1 MLWPSEFIRSHP
13 AASDRAQQPSDTVG
27 GVLIDAGG
35 KGWPMTG
42 TAISG
47 GTAQIADEPPMPIL
61 AGGVSGYAR
70 ALRSLK
76 VWAGNPSFQVL
87 SRRSKVPRSTLAD
100 ALDPAR
106 STLPRL
112 DVVTAYAT
120 ACGLSHDQLL
130 QWRRVWKALQ
140 QAANPEEPAPA
151 AAAAPSRAGRNFLP
165 GDVADFTGRAEET
178 AVVLAAVRNDARRV
192 VTISALDGM
201 AGIGKTTLAVH
212 VAHLLAADHLDGQFF
227 VDLHGH
233 TPGRDPL
240 DANVALHRLLTQL
253 GVDPGGIPRELED
266 RAALWR
272 AETAVR
278 RAVVLLDNA
287 ATVQQV
293 RPLLPGGGACSVVV
307 TSRRRLVGLEGAEIL
322 SMKVMTVP
330 DAVELFDRIAGPGR
344 TNGERDAVV
353 EAVGLCGFLPL
364 AIRIGA
370 TRLRHRPAWSVA
382 DLVARLR
389 DQRKRLAELSAGHQA
404 VAAAFAISFQQLD
417 EDARIMFRALGL
429 HPGPDVDAPAA
440 AALAGLAVSEAERLL
455 EELLDAHLLDQHRVG
470 RYTFHDLLRAF
481 AAEKVEVDE
490 TEQAREA
497 AVHRMIDYYLHSA
510 HGAGTLSYA
519 THPSWPQFRLP
530 EPSPAVAPIELADRE
545 QALAWYAAEYPVLIA
560 VIARAAAD
568 GLDAEAWQLAGVIA
582 CYLLQA
588 GLWRELL
595 AVNEV
600 ALAAGE
606 RQGDKAGQAHAHH
619 WLGQL
624 HRSEGRHPEAHDHL
638 WQALE
643 LFEALGEPVLVSQT
657 LLDIAL
663 TYGEQKLFLEAVDYS
678 RRGLALFQSVGDRIG
693 EGRALNSVGWYL
705 CMLGEYAKALE
716 CCEQALQLAREA
728 GTLHVAAST
737 LDSIGFIHY
746 SWGNYAEA
754 LRNYSEALDVRRLKG
769 DYFLQA
775 HALTMLGDTRLAMG
789 EPAVAKD
796 LWQQALVI
804 LDNLAHRDAAGVRER
819 LEGLA

>member
-1 MLWPSEFIRSHP
+1 
-13 AASDRAQQPSDTVG
+13 
-27 GVLIDAGG
+27 
-35 KGWPMTG
+35 MTG
-42 TAISG
+42 MVDSRGI
-47 GTAQIADEPPMPIL
+47 AQVTDEPPMPAP
-61 AGGVSGYAR
+61 AGGVSGYVA

-76 VWAGNPSFQVL
+76 VWAGNPPFQAL

-106 STLPRL
+106 RTLPRL
-112 DVVTAYAT
+112 EVVAAYAT
-120 ACGLSHDQLL
+120 ACGLSRDQVLH
-130 QWRRVWKALQ
+130 WRRVWRELQ
-140 QAANPEEPAPA
+140 QEAAPEEPAPGGTAVA
-151 AAAAPSRAGRNFLP
+151 AASSRAGRNFLP
-165 GDVADFTGRAEET
+165 GDLADFTGRAEET
-178 AVVLAAVRNDARRV
+178 AAVLDAVGNDSRGV

-212 VAHLLAADHLDGQFF
+212 AAHLLAADYRDGQFF

-253 GVDPGGIPRELED
+253 GLDPGGIPHELED

-272 AETAVR
+272 AETAGR

-293 RPLLPGGGACSVVV
+293 RPLLPGGGACGVVI

-322 SMKVMTVP
+322 SMRVMTAP

-344 TNGERDAVV
+344 TADERDAVV

-389 DQRKRLAELSAGHQA
+389 DQRKRLAELSTGHQA

-417 EDARIMFRALGL
+417 EDARIMFRLLGL

-440 AALAGLAVSEAERLL
+440 AALAGLAVGEAERLL
-455 EELLDAHLLDQHRVG
+455 EELLDAHLLDQHTVG

-481 AAEKVEVDE
+481 AAERAQADE
-490 TEQAREA
+490 TEQARAA

-519 THPSWPQFRLP
+519 THPTWPDLRLP
-530 EPSPAVAPIELADRE
+530 EPSPAVTPIGLADRQ
-545 QALAWYAAEYPVLIA
+545 QALAWYGAEYPVLIA

-568 GLDAEAWQLAGVIA
+568 GLDTEAWQLAGVIA
-582 CYLLQA
+582 GYLLQA
-588 GLWRELL
+588 GLWRELH
-595 AVNEV
+595 AVAET

-606 RQGDKAGQAHAHH
+606 RGGDRKGQAYARH

-624 HRSEGRHPEAHDHL
+624 LRSEGRHPQAHEHL
-638 WQALE
+638 RQALAQ
-643 LFEALGEPVLVSQT
+643 FQALGEPVPVGQT

-663 TYGEQKLFLEAVDYS
+663 TYGEQKSFPEAVDYS
-678 RRGLALFQSVGDRIG
+678 RRGLELLRSAGDRVG

-705 CMLGEYAKALE
+705 CMLGEYAEALD
-716 CCEQALQLAREA
+716 CCEQALRLAREA

-754 LRNYSEALDVRRLKG
+754 LRIYAEALQVRRLKG

-789 EPAVAKD
+789 EPALAKD
-796 LWQQALVI
+796 LWQQALNI

-819 LEGLA
+819 LRGLE